1 MLVIN
6 CPNQG
11 TANKPWAL
19 KSTFRVSQTNSLY
32 ITINVL
38 VIPVVPNLSTTKD
51 ILLSLPSLP
60 PTEKILRIVKSM

>member
-6 CPNQG
+6 CPNHG

-19 KSTFRVSQTNSLY
+19 KSAMHVSQTNILY
-32 ITINVL
+32 IIINVL

-60 PTEKILRIVKSM
+60 PTEKILRIVKPM